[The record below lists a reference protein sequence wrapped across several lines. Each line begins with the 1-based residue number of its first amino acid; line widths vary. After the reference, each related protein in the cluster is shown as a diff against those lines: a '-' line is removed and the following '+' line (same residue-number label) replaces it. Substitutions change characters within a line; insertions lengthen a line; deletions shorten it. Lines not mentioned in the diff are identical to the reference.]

1 MRSTRVWF
9 LAAIFSIIGLSIML
23 YKHLVLEFPLSP
35 HNTYNSWY
43 LEARVDVISR
53 NPWRAGDKPL
63 LLTMQMPHPSARFAV
78 VDENIVASGF
88 GHESSESDSSANRV
102 EVFSKRKIDARET
115 IFYRATVYELDSPA
129 KRKLE
134 APPSPSSPYAKENRP
149 KLAEGEK
156 EAPVYVAVD
165 SLIEEAKEKSA
176 SDKTFVREIYKLSRS
191 DTDDR
196 VQLIRDTVNV
206 NMAPAELAALLLEAA
221 GTPTRTA
228 HGIKLSTDQRKAPF
242 VKWLEVH
249 HGGGWLAIDPESH
262 RFGLK
267 DKYIVWWYGDA
278 PFFSAEGNVRAE
290 TSVSVRKI
298 TNDALTRAI
307 WKSGQLADVLLTFSF
322 YNLPI
327 DSQIVFQVL
336 LMIPLGGLVL
346 AFLRQIVGIKTF
358 GTFMPVLIALA
369 FRETGLISG
378 LILFVVVVA
387 IGLLIRNYFDHLK
400 LLLVPRL
407 ASVLTVVVILLSFI
421 AMIANQLG
429 LTLGLSIALF
439 PIVILTMTI
448 ERMTLMWEEYGPEKA
463 LQTGAQSLF
472 AAVIAY
478 FAMNSESISHLIFS
492 FPELLLVVLSL
503 TLLMGRYNH
512 YKLTEYIRFRQ
523 LQKSLAAL
531 EKSEQEKAGS

>member
-1 MRSTRVWF
+1 MRSVRVWF
-9 LAAIFSIIGLSIML
+9 LAGLLSIMGLSVML

-43 LEARVDVISR
+43 LEARVDVTSR
-53 NPWRAGDKPL
+53 NPWRSGDKPL
-63 LLTMQMPHPSARFAV
+63 LLTMQMPHPSERFVV

-88 GHESSESDSSANRV
+88 GHEKSTADESENRV
-102 EVFSKRKIDARET
+102 SVFSKRKIDARET
-115 IFYRATVYELDSPA
+115 IFYRATIYELDSPA
-129 KRKLE
+129 KRKE
-134 APPSPSSPYAKENRP
+134 TAPPAPNSPYAKKNRP
-149 KLAEGEK
+149 KLSEGEK
-156 EAPVYVAVD
+156 EAPVFVAVD
-165 SLIEEAKEKSA
+165 SLIDEAKDKSA
-176 SDKTFVREIYKLSRS
+176 SDKTFVREIYNLARSLS
-191 DTDDR
+191 DDR
-196 VQLIRDTVNV
+196 IQLIRDTVNV
-206 NMAPAELAALLLEAA
+206 NMAPAEMAALLLEAE
-221 GTPTRTA
+221 GIPTRTA
-228 HGIKLSTDQRKAPF
+228 HGLKLSTDQRKAPF
-242 VKWLEVH
+242 VKWLEIFI
-249 HGGGWLAIDPESH
+249 GGKWLAIDPEEH
-262 RFGLK
+262 RFGLRA
-267 DKYIVWWYGDA
+267 KYIVWWYGDE
-278 PFFSAEGNVRAE
+278 PFFKAEGNVRAE
-290 TSVSVRKI
+290 PSVSVRKI

-336 LMIPLGGLVL
+336 LMVPVGGLVL
-346 AFLRQIVGIKTF
+346 AFLRQIIGIKTF

-369 FRETGLISG
+369 FRETGLMSG

-421 AMIANQLG
+421 AMITNQMG
-429 LTLGLSIALF
+429 VTLGLSIALF

-448 ERMTLMWEEYGPEKA
+448 ERMTLMWEEYGPQKA
-463 LQTGAQSLF
+463 LNTGTQSLF

-478 FAMNSESISHLIFS
+478 FAMNSESLNHLIFS

-531 EKSEQEKAGS
+531 EKREAEKAE